1 MYEELK
7 KVGQDGYFLYLHYRH
22 GLYPSFFY
30 YTICQHAH
38 SEGPVAD
45 GAFGGS
51 IPVCGKITQEGTGT
65 GMCDRDFR

>member
-22 GLYPSFFY
+22 GLYPPFFY

-38 SEGPVAD
+38 QQNVEKRNENVIINVLPPRNWKQKGV
-45 GAFGGS
+45 
-51 IPVCGKITQEGTGT
+51 
-65 GMCDRDFR
+65 